1 MTTMDWTKKTVLV
14 VGTGISGVAAT
25 ELLLKNGSRVILF
38 DGNQELDAAALK
50 EKNPQLTEVEII
62 LGTLIEEDL
71 KRIDLAVCRVAGFL
85 FLENAFYAV
94 KDSIPPCAFLMIFQ
108 IVIEICFYFV
118 VLSLHHDGEH
128 ACLKVNRSYEVGIE
142 FGKYGIG
149 RVVCAAEVYAE

>member
-1 MTTMDWTKKTVLV
+1 MLFA
-14 VGTGISGVAAT
+14 GSPAFFF
-25 ELLLKNGSRVILF
+25 LKMLF
-38 DGNQELDAAALK
+38 
-50 EKNPQLTEVEII
+50 
-62 LGTLIEEDL
+62 
-71 KRIDLAVCRVAGFL
+71 
-85 FLENAFYAV
+85 
-94 KDSIPPCAFLMIFQ
+94 MIFQ

>member
-1 MTTMDWTKKTVLV
+1 
-14 VGTGISGVAAT
+14 
-25 ELLLKNGSRVILF
+25 
-38 DGNQELDAAALK
+38 
-50 EKNPQLTEVEII
+50 
-62 LGTLIEEDL
+62 
-71 KRIDLAVCRVAGFL
+71 
-85 FLENAFYAV
+85 
-94 KDSIPPCAFLMIFQ
+94 MIFQ

>member
-1 MTTMDWTKKTVLV
+1 MEMTKFFLFVYGAHYLVAYKLGYHVLFLRKT
-14 VGTGISGVAAT
+14 
-25 ELLLKNGSRVILF
+25 E
-38 DGNQELDAAALK
+38 
-50 EKNPQLTEVEII
+50 
-62 LGTLIEEDL
+62 
-71 KRIDLAVCRVAGFL
+71 RIDLAVCRVAGFL